1 MVDYGIMLLKNMN
14 TTDLQSCNSVTE
26 PQISNNSRL
35 FGYFII
41 PQYQVSLES
50 IINSSEEKNI
60 QVSPKKILD
69 INIQLLNSL

>member
-1 MVDYGIMLLKNMN
+1 
-14 TTDLQSCNSVTE
+14 VTE